1 MYIYITDA
9 IKTTGPVCFIP
20 NALLRGMR
28 RIPDMDKLP
37 RLFVISSFGKLSV
50 EKTNIGGE
58 LIKYEYDM
66 SAVGCDD
73 GVLGRYFIS
82 A

>member
-1 MYIYITDA
+1 
-9 IKTTGPVCFIP
+9 
-20 NALLRGMR
+20 
-28 RIPDMDKLP
+28 MDKLP

-50 EKTNIGGE
+50 EKTNIIGEE

-66 SAVGCDD
+66 LAVGYD